1 MSQVLTVFS
10 DLNTSPNWFL
20 QAYEKGL
27 MIAVIPFTSKI
38 LEPCQSSLAY
48 QPPNPWTMGILGLL
62 AEIYALPNLKM
73 NLKFDIEVLY
83 KNLGV
88 DMKDVKATQ
97 LLRGRM
103 REIEGNPDFSNKDLH
118 TVAPVPPEPTGGA
131 LVMPML
137 SQPAVELPP
146 ELSAPV
152 PHPAAANAASLSQVH
167 FRHSLP
173 LVAQLWLAGQSLM
186 ASLVWVS
193 TSVMQFF

>member
-1 MSQVLTVFS
+1 MLRVGAELGNYECHTSIHLMVFS
-10 DLNTSPNWFL
+10 LL
-20 QAYEKGL
+20 Q
-27 MIAVIPFTSKI
+27 
-38 LEPCQSSLAY
+38 
-48 QPPNPWTMGILGLL
+48 
-62 AEIYALPNLKM
+62 
-73 NLKFDIEVLY
+73 VLY